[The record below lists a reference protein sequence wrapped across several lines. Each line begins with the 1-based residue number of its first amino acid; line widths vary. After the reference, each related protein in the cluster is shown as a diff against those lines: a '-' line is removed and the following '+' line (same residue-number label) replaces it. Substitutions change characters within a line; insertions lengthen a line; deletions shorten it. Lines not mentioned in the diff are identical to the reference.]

1 MWDSESAYDIHSTGL
16 RCHHMGGMRSTRVL
30 KVAHHPAGVA
40 ASPAVKTTV
49 NHPASTQSVRRDTF
63 LQWPDVNKASDEASH
78 AVDNPSL
85 TSRGLD
91 FGTSLTTYSPRNC
104 RGRICG
110 RRKRREKEVES
121 VGHKERWRIEEGR
134 IREL

>member
-1 MWDSESAYDIHSTGL
+1 
-16 RCHHMGGMRSTRVL
+16 MGGMCSTRVL
-30 KVAHHPAGVA
+30 KLAHHPAGVA

-91 FGTSLTTYSPRNC
+91 FGTSLTT
-104 RGRICG
+104 
-110 RRKRREKEVES
+110 RKRREKEVES
-121 VGHKERWRIEEGR
+121 VRHKERWRIEEGR
-134 IREL
+134 TRDGSQGVR

>member
-1 MWDSESAYDIHSTGL
+1 MWDAESAYGIHSTGL
-16 RCHHMGGMRSTRVL
+16 RCHHMGGMCSTRVL

-40 ASPAVKTTV
+40 ASPAVRTTV

-91 FGTSLTTYSPRNC
+91 FGTSLTT
-104 RGRICG
+104 
-110 RRKRREKEVES
+110 RKRREKEVES
-121 VGHKERWRIEEGR
+121 VRHKERWRIEEGR
-134 IREL
+134 VRELGVR

>member
-1 MWDSESAYDIHSTGL
+1 MAN
-16 RCHHMGGMRSTRVL
+16 VL
-30 KVAHHPAGVA
+30 NTLKAAHHPAGVA
-40 ASPAVKTTV
+40 ASPALKTTV
-49 NHPASTQSVRRDTF
+49 NHHASTQSVRRDTF

-110 RRKRREKEVES
+110 RRIRREKEVES
-121 VGHKERWRIEEGR
+121 VRHRSVG
-134 IREL
+134 ELKKAELGS